1 MGNFAQPLD
10 QPVPHGGDSGH
21 VLVHVV
27 AGFLQ
32 CSCHAADTGDVL
44 RTRALAP
51 LLRAALDDA
60 YQGEAPADVQRAHA
74 LGAVELVAG
83 QAEHIDVLLLDV
95 DVQMADGLNGV
106 GVEGHARFFTDGADL
121 RDGQDGAD
129 LVVGVHGGDKTGV
142 GTDGVLYLLGGDV
155 VSLPDVQ
162 IGDFKALFFQ
172 LRQGVQHG
180 VMLKS
185 GGDDVLFALLLA
197 VAGGGDDGLIVGLAA
212 AGGEDDLPGLA
223 A

>member
-1 MGNFAQPLD
+1 M
-10 QPVPHGGDSGH
+10 
-21 VLVHVV
+21 
-27 AGFLQ
+27 
-32 CSCHAADTGDVL
+32 
-44 RTRALAP
+44 
-51 LLRAALDDA
+51 
-60 YQGEAPADVQRAHA
+60 
-74 LGAVELVAG
+74 ELVAG

-106 GVEGHARFFTDGADL
+106 GVEGHARFFTDGADF

-129 LVVGVHGGDKTGV
+129 LVVGVHGGDQTGV
-142 GTDGVLYLLGGDV
+142 GTDGVLHLLSGDV

-162 IGDFKALFFQ
+162 IGNFKALFFQ
-172 LRQGVQHG
+172 LRQRVQHG

-212 AGGEDDLPGLA
+212 AGGEDDLPRLA